1 MSRKCRGRAAR
12 ATTCR
17 GSTEPRKRS
26 AEAGFT
32 CTRCCSTL
40 FMNSDT
46 PITAIA
52 TRTTYSA
59 QTR

>member
-1 MSRKCRGRAAR
+1 MNEPKAEVEQRDDHVSRVDRTAETIGRSR
-12 ATTCR
+12 
-17 GSTEPRKRS
+17 
-26 AEAGFT
+26 FT
-32 CTRCCSTL
+32 CNPVL
-40 FMNSDT
+40 FDIVHDT

>member
-1 MSRKCRGRAAR
+1 MSRVDRTAETIGRSR
-12 ATTCR
+12 
-17 GSTEPRKRS
+17 
-26 AEAGFT
+26 FT